1 MNTDYLVTSY
11 EMCSFNTVE
20 QTFPFSAFD
29 LKLQFF
35 CSHVFTI
42 FQRSLSVLNAHM
54 TTVEKGYLA
63 TLHTLYKSKY
73 KKVGVL

>member
-54 TTVEKGYLA
+54 TRKHTSAHLSQLFHEKF
-63 TLHTLYKSKY
+63 
-73 KKVGVL
+73 V